1 MPETLNITVPNE
13 MMEALRGRV
22 KAGAYASTE
31 EAVLA
36 AIASMVRDSDTRDDR
51 LDLIRARIS
60 ASLDDPGPSLASS
73 DVRCRLDDLYAR
85 HRG

>member
-13 MMEALRGRV
+13 MMEVLRGRV
-22 KAGAYASTE
+22 KAGVCASTE

-36 AIASMVRDSDTRDDR
+36 AIASMVSDRDTRDDR

-73 DVRCRLDDLYAR
+73 DVRRRLDELYAR
-85 HRG
+85 HCG

>member
-1 MPETLNITVPNE
+1 MPETLNITVPHE

-36 AIASMVRDSDTRDDR
+36 AIANMVNVDDALNSR
-51 LDLIRARIS
+51 LDVIRARIS
-60 ASLDDPGPSLASS
+60 ASLDDPRPSLSGS
-73 DVRCRLDDLYAR
+73 DVRQRLEDLYAR